1 MPLTFISNAFVPSE
15 SLPGPLKAFAEWNP
29 VSAVTQSARN
39 LFGNVNPLAPVPEAW
54 SMQNPV
60 LYTLIWI
67 AVILAIFVPL
77 SVRLYKKA
85 ATK

>member
-1 MPLTFISNAFVPSE
+1 VPSE
-15 SLPGPLKAFAEWNP
+15 SLPGPLRAFAEWNP

-39 LFGNVNPLAPVPEAW
+39 LFGNTNPLAPAPEAW